1 MANIIANVKITG
13 LKEMIDKLR
22 RQGVNI
28 NEGLRNAV
36 ADAAAM
42 AVNTITE
49 LAPHKTGRLARSIN
63 AKFQD
68 NGLTARIGTNVKYA
82 AIQEFGGF
90 VRAKN
95 VKNLTIPLN
104 REAELT
110 TARRLM
116 DSGRGAIFKSKA
128 GNLIMWKKTD
138 AGKVVPMYLL
148 RPSVFIRP
156 HPYMRPGMMSV
167 RPYFLQK
174 VQEYVSRA

>member
-90 VRAKN
+90 VRAKYFIYM
-95 VKNLTIPLN
+95 TFPLN
-104 REAELT
+104 SYA
-110 TARRLM
+110 
-116 DSGRGAIFKSKA
+116 
-128 GNLIMWKKTD
+128 
-138 AGKVVPMYLL
+138 
-148 RPSVFIRP
+148 
-156 HPYMRPGMMSV
+156 
-167 RPYFLQK
+167 
-174 VQEYVSRA
+174 